1 MKLINIIAIRLSLI
15 AAVIL
20 AFWSVLF
27 YYAVMNE
34 VNDEVDD
41 ALEDYAE
48 TILIRHVRNEELPTQ
63 SSGSNN
69 QFFIKEIS
77 PEEAI
82 LQERIRYEDRNVF
95 INEKNEFEP
104 ARVLHYIFENEEGR
118 LFELE
123 VSTPHIE
130 KRDLKQAIFYWIIFL
145 FIAILLFVSIL
156 SIWSVKRTMSPL
168 RVLLKWIGCY
178 RVGADNKPLNN
189 PTKIYELSTLNK
201 VVEDSFGRMEEAY
214 LLQKRFVE
222 NASHEMQTPLAIS
235 ISRLE
240 MMLEDPTLSE
250 KQMEAVV
257 KTKQTLDRLVKMNRA
272 LLLLS
277 KIDNGQF
284 HSHASVCISEIVQK
298 LVPDYQ
304 MVYAAKNISLNTVIK
319 EPFYLNIDENL
330 ADTLVSN
337 LIKNAYTHNISGGE
351 ILISTDKNSLI
362 VENTSSNNEELDK
375 KLIFERFYHS
385 SNSRQSIGLGLSI
398 VQSICRNYNLDIIYS
413 FVNGKHRF
421 TIKNN

>member
-1 MKLINIIAIRLSLI
+1 MKLINIIAIRISLI
-15 AAVIL
+15 AVAIL

-77 PEEAI
+77 PEEAM
-82 LQERIRYEDRNVF
+82 LQERVRYEDRDVF

-104 ARVLHYIFENEEGR
+104 ARVLHYIFENEEGK

-168 RVLLKWIGCY
+168 RVLLKWIDNY

-250 KQMEAVV
+250 KQMESVV

-277 KIDNGQF
+277 KIDNGLF
-284 HSHASVCISEIVQK
+284 HNHSSVCISEIVQK
-298 LVPDYQ
+298 LIPDYQ

-330 ADTLVSN
+330 AATLVSN

-351 ILISTDKNSLI
+351 ILISTDKNSII
-362 VENTSSNNEELDK
+362 VENTSDNGELDE

-398 VQSICRNYNLDIIYS
+398 VQSICRNYNLNIHYS
-413 FVNGKHRF
+413 FNNGKHRF
-421 TIKNN
+421 TIKKN